1 MNIVRNI
8 LCAALTALGALA
20 LTVPA
25 AAAPAAA
32 APAVPDAEMQLD
44 VIAASDGLWKEIE
57 EYHVTRNTPQS
68 DHAYDFFVAVTD
80 LDGNGRLELLV
91 SQHDYNEHL
100 LYHAWKNLSE
110 VQRDVVRDLIRFFP
124 SHVRSSAYEVSADRS
139 HLEPIPIVD
148 SATGE
153 PFPYYGSD
161 GFPDFTGISCTPRV
175 TEEGCLYHVTTDHL
189 VGGQL
194 EIRDGAALCAIASE
208 TQTILL
214 RDGRMTVT
222 WVGHADG
229 TASTFGNYVE
239 PIFMRM
245 KLVATGE
252 EIDPRNVPP
261 EYDWNDR
268 GHPVNAFPRREL
280 DQNPRAVLG
289 NSYYGWTHD
298 GEEVHLG
305 RG

>member
-8 LCAALTALGALA
+8 LCAALTVLGALA

-25 AAAPAAA
+25 AAAPA
-32 APAVPDAEMQLD
+32 VPDAEAQLD

-68 DHAYDFFVAVTD
+68 DRKYDFFVAVTD

-91 SQHDYNEHL
+91 SQHDYNEYL

-124 SHVRSSAYEVSADRS
+124 SHVHNSAYEVSADRS
-139 HLEPIPIVD
+139 HLEPVPIVD

-153 PFPYYGSD
+153 PFPYYGSYA
-161 GFPDFTGISCTPRV
+161 FPDFTGISCTPRV
-175 TEEGCLYHVTTDHL
+175 TEEGLLYHVTTDR
-189 VGGQL
+189 VTGGQL

-222 WVGHADG
+222 WVEHADG

-280 DQNPRAVLG
+280 EQNPRAVLG

>member
-25 AAAPAAA
+25 AAAPA
-32 APAVPDAEMQLD
+32 VPDAEAQLD
-44 VIAASDGLWKEIE
+44 VIAASDALWKEIE

-68 DHAYDFFVAVTD
+68 DHKYDFFVAVTD

-100 LYHAWKNLSE
+100 LYHAWRSLSD

-153 PFPYYGSD
+153 PFP
-161 GFPDFTGISCTPRV
+161 
-175 TEEGCLYHVTTDHL
+175 
-189 VGGQL
+189 
-194 EIRDGAALCAIASE
+194 
-208 TQTILL
+208 
-214 RDGRMTVT
+214 
-222 WVGHADG
+222 
-229 TASTFGNYVE
+229 
-239 PIFMRM
+239 
-245 KLVATGE
+245 
-252 EIDPRNVPP
+252 
-261 EYDWNDR
+261 
-268 GHPVNAFPRREL
+268 
-280 DQNPRAVLG
+280 
-289 NSYYGWTHD
+289 
-298 GEEVHLG
+298 
-305 RG
+305 